1 MTTTPAPE
9 VESDF
14 TLTETAQKLRVS
26 TRWIR
31 DRIKAGEKGDKPFV
45 EHIRR
50 GHKIMFTAEQ
60 VEKLRM
66 SGVQTPPVEES
77 VTTGPKRGRK

>member
-1 MTTTPAPE
+1 MTPTPE
-9 VESDF
+9 VDSDF

-31 DRIKAGEKGDKPFV
+31 DRIKAGDDPESGKPFV

-60 VEKLRM
+60 IEKLRM
-66 SGVQTPPVEES
+66 ADVQSPPVEQS
-77 VTTGPKRGRK
+77 ITTGRKRGR

>member
-1 MTTTPAPE
+1 MTTTPE
-9 VESDF
+9 VEADF
-14 TLTETAQKLRVS
+14 TLNETAAKLRVS

-31 DRIKAGEKGDKPFV
+31 DRIKAGKDAENDSPFV

-66 SGVQTPPVEES
+66 SDAQTPPPAES
-77 VTTGPKRGRK
+77 ITTGRKKVS